1 MAHAYIMSLCTA
13 MIGAF
18 LILLQGSAQR
28 WLDFLRFAAIVF
40 TFVCGWHVFNMSFS
54 GGILAGLLIVAVFYR
69 FKLFD
74 WVLSG
79 LLLLAPLAIYHDQS
93 LHLLSG
99 LYCVMAL
106 LLMMTASCLYA
117 LNANVLKM
125 KHYLILPLSMN
136 QLRHKRVVIEFWGM
150 GLFVLSV
157 GTGYFMAHS
166 QIALAVLW
174 VMFLGGYLFE
184 ERRSLFLLLLTL
196 IVWGLHG
203 YF

>member
-1 MAHAYIMSLCTA
+1 
-13 MIGAF
+13 
-18 LILLQGSAQR
+18 
-28 WLDFLRFAAIVF
+28 
-40 TFVCGWHVFNMSFS
+40 
-54 GGILAGLLIVAVFYR
+54 
-69 FKLFD
+69 
-74 WVLSG
+74 
-79 LLLLAPLAIYHDQS
+79 
-93 LHLLSG
+93 
-99 LYCVMAL
+99 
-106 LLMMTASCLYA
+106 
-117 LNANVLKM
+117 
-125 KHYLILPLSMN
+125 MN